1 MCTLRLL
8 SVAEEGECSVISPA
22 GHLSWC
28 KSRQF
33 SHWLL
38 IYYQGRREGVC
49 ALLIFGGGSV
59 EKALTPGQ
67 LYHRCDLGQFGF
79 QDTSQIDGLERAVG
93 QERALDAI
101 DFGVGM
107 EHGGYNLYVM
117 GSTGLG
123 RHTMVYEALR
133 RQAEAEMAQS
143 DWCYV
148 SNFTDP
154 SMPGALRLPAGTGR
168 ELSRDMRAL
177 VEGKCVATS

>member
-1 MCTLRLL
+1 M
-8 SVAEEGECSVISPA
+8 
-22 GHLSWC
+22 
-28 KSRQF
+28 
-33 SHWLL
+33 
-38 IYYQGRREGVC
+38 
-49 ALLIFGGGSV
+49 

-93 QERALDAI
+93 QERALNAI

-177 VEGKCVATS
+177 VEGLIKDIPAALRSECRWRSKTAHIWRIPRSQRGGTGQDEGWPACHG